1 MLLKDKVCIVTGAGK
16 GFGEEIAKEFYAQ
29 GAKLA
34 LITRSQKDI
43 DNLMVKFDSE
53 RVLFV
58 CGDVSDGNVVS
69 QFISQTI
76 NKIGRAHV

>member
-34 LITRSQKDI
+34 LITRSQI
-43 DNLMVKFDSE
+43 DVNDLIV
-53 RVLFV
+53 
-58 CGDVSDGNVVS
+58 
-69 QFISQTI
+69 
-76 NKIGRAHV
+76 